1 MLIGHTAV
9 ALAAKRARPSIP
21 LAALIAAGYGPDVIE
36 ITLLALWRWA
46 KVQAAFGSHSIPSV
60 ALGASVVAIVYGI
73 WRRDALGAALLS
85 ITYASHWAADL
96 FTGTGKPTWGGG
108 PTLGLSLYEHPIL
121 DFVIESALLLGA
133 WLLLW
138 PARDRRR
145 NAPFARAAA
154 PVGLLL
160 VQLAFNVA
168 EPLFGLR
175 SLKGAVSSAPDRVDA
190 SSAAV
195 ASKAVT
201 TQQPGH

>member
-1 MLIGHTAV
+1 VLIGHTAV
-9 ALAAKRARPSIP
+9 ALAVKRARPSIP
-21 LAALIAAGYGPDVIE
+21 LAALIAAAYGPDVIE

-60 ALGASVVAIVYGI
+60 ALGASIVGLVYGL
-73 WRRDALGAALLS
+73 WRRDGAGATLLAV
-85 ITYASHWAADL
+85 TYASHWAADL

-121 DFVIESALLLGA
+121 DFVIESALLLAA

-145 NAPFARAAA
+145 SAPLARAAA
-154 PVGLLL
+154 PIALVV
-160 VQLAFNVA
+160 VQLIFNVSK
-168 EPLFGLR
+168 PLFGIR
-175 SLKGAVSSAPDRVDA
+175 SLKSAVSSARDRVEA

-195 ASKAVT
+195 LPQGSTSQRSA
-201 TQQPGH
+201 H

>member
-1 MLIGHTAV
+1 VLIGHTAV

-21 LAALIAAGYGPDVIE
+21 LAALIAAAYGPDVIE

-60 ALGASVVAIVYGI
+60 ALGASVVAIAYGI
-73 WRRDALGAALLS
+73 WRRDALGAALLAM
-85 ITYASHWAADL
+85 TYASHWAADL

-121 DFVIESALLLGA
+121 DFVVESALLLGA

-145 NAPFARAAA
+145 SATLARAAA

-160 VQLAFNVA
+160 VQLAFNAA

-190 SSAAV
+190 SSAAIV
-195 ASKAVT
+195 SKGVT